1 MADFVGKQ
9 RVISFT
15 GSVIVLFLLLFLFFK
30 FGPKIPLSIIS
41 QQKGEPLVVTG
52 EGKVSVTPDIA
63 IINLGVEEN
72 GVSLKQVQDSVNKK
86 SKNLVDTLKKLG
98 VGESDIKTTSY
109 NIYPDYDYNLQPAK
123 ITGYRVST
131 NYRVKVKDFDKV
143 NDILVKATE
152 SGANAIG
159 NISFDINEITKNKKL
174 QEARE
179 EGVAKAKEKA
189 QGLAKAAGIS
199 LGKIINVSES
209 QGGNYPG
216 PMALLEKSGAEIS
229 QPDIQPGETE
239 LSVTVS
245 LSYEIR

>member
-1 MADFVGKQ
+1 MDKQ

-15 GSVIVLFLLLFLFFK
+15 GSVIVLFLLLFVFFK
-30 FGPKIPLSIIS
+30 FGPKIPLSITS
-41 QQKGEPLVVTG
+41 QQKGEPFVVTG

-63 IINLGVEEN
+63 VINLGVEEN

-86 SKNLVDTLKKLG
+86 SKNLVDALKKLG

-109 NIYPDYDYNLQPAK
+109 NIYPNYDYNLQPAK

-131 NYRVKVKDFDKV
+131 NYQVKVKDFDKV
-143 NDILVKATE
+143 NDISVKATE
-152 SGANAIG
+152 SGANVVG
-159 NISFDINEITKNKKL
+159 NISFDINEATKNKKL

-179 EGVAKAKEKA
+179 EAVAKAKEKA
-189 QGLAKAAGIS
+189 EGLAKAAGIS

-209 QGGNYPG
+209 QERNYPE
-216 PMALLEKSGAEIS
+216 PMALMEKSSTGITN
-229 QPDIQPGETE
+229 PDIQPGETE
-239 LSVTVS
+239 LSITVS